1 MAYLRDYQTDIMA
14 RIIDE
19 WQRCKSVM
27 VQMPTG
33 TGKTRVL
40 AALVNEELNDNNETT
55 GRTRSVWIVA
65 HRRELVEQIKETVEQ
80 FIIHNSQFIIGL
92 NRTTFH
98 NWGKPNN
105 VSQLANAELR
115 FIRHN
120 WGKPNDVSQLD
131 CDKRCSTPINKHKAN
146 HNFPL
151 SILNSQ
157 LSYAS
162 KIHVLSIQWLARHWE
177 DVKDEMPSLIV
188 IDEAHHALADTY
200 AELWRKYPEA
210 KKLGM
215 TATPCRMNGKGF
227 TDLFDK
233 LISGWSIAEFV
244 RRGYLSVFDYVSIR
258 RESEEQR
265 LINELKRR
273 GTDGDYQI
281 KEMNEKLNR
290 QTSIERLYDA
300 MKRYADGKKGIV
312 YAISIEHA
320 RNIAEYYSRRGV
332 KAVAIDSRT
341 PRATRKALV
350 DDFKA
355 GRIKVMVN
363 VDVFSEGFD
372 CPDVEFVQ
380 MGRPTLSLAKYLQQV
395 GRGLRMS
402 KGKDAC
408 MLIDN
413 VGLYRV
419 FGLPTRE
426 RDWQAMFEGRM
437 TGKAETERRSR
448 QLAAT
453 ALTAYEEAIGK
464 DEMEVV
470 MNHERLLTYIE
481 KAKDGDETEAKALTA
496 YKDKRSGTWGLK
508 RGRKITAK
516 AQYAKVFD
524 IKDNMAAV
532 RFGDMRV
539 GVIDGDG
546 NVMMRIDRY
555 SGMRFVKNDFV
566 EVKDNGCKT
575 FYIDIRTNRLYR
587 EKPEVMVFGGVEM
600 LKMGRTLYSRTKDVY
615 VNAQGIG
622 RGELAWRGFY
632 LEIPDSNVPET
643 CRKAALTLSTG
654 YETSACVIEGD
665 EERAYWCCGR
675 LADGSI
681 IAADNDGRFYHMAK
695 GMTPERIDGKDDMEA
710 QLKRLKTEASA
721 RAAEKRLRKEQEE
734 QEQRQKR
741 LERITD
747 AQPFKS
753 GTKWGLKSGDR
764 VVVPPKYRMIMPPIG
779 KLCAFEDSPRQWGV
793 MEVDGKVV
801 EKARYM
807 KVAIEE
813 NGTMKL
819 TVIPGKV
826 ITRRK

>member
-40 AALVNEELNDNNETT
+40 AALVNEELNANNETT

-80 FIIHNSQFIIGL
+80 FIIGLNRTTFHNSQFIIGL

-98 NWGKPNN
+98 NWVKPNDVSQLAN
-105 VSQLANAELR
+105 AELRFIIGLNQTTFHNWVKPNYVSQLANAELR

-120 WGKPNDVSQLD
+120 WVKPNDVSQLD

-151 SILNSQ
+151 SIINSQ

-177 DVKDEMPSLIV
+177 DVKDEMPSMIV

-200 AELWRKYPEA
+200 AELWRRYPEA

-290 QTSIERLYDA
+290 QTSIKRLYDA

-355 GRIKVMVN
+355 GRIKVM
-363 VDVFSEGFD
+363 
-372 CPDVEFVQ
+372 P
-380 MGRPTLSLAKYLQQV
+380 
-395 GRGLRMS
+395 
-402 KGKDAC
+402 
-408 MLIDN
+408 
-413 VGLYRV
+413 
-419 FGLPTRE
+419 
-426 RDWQAMFEGRM
+426 
-437 TGKAETERRSR
+437 
-448 QLAAT
+448 
-453 ALTAYEEAIGK
+453 
-464 DEMEVV
+464 
-470 MNHERLLTYIE
+470 
-481 KAKDGDETEAKALTA
+481 
-496 YKDKRSGTWGLK
+496 
-508 RGRKITAK
+508 
-516 AQYAKVFD
+516 
-524 IKDNMAAV
+524 
-532 RFGDMRV
+532 
-539 GVIDGDG
+539 
-546 NVMMRIDRY
+546 
-555 SGMRFVKNDFV
+555 
-566 EVKDNGCKT
+566 
-575 FYIDIRTNRLYR
+575 
-587 EKPEVMVFGGVEM
+587 
-600 LKMGRTLYSRTKDVY
+600 
-615 VNAQGIG
+615 
-622 RGELAWRGFY
+622 
-632 LEIPDSNVPET
+632 
-643 CRKAALTLSTG
+643 
-654 YETSACVIEGD
+654 
-665 EERAYWCCGR
+665 
-675 LADGSI
+675 
-681 IAADNDGRFYHMAK
+681 
-695 GMTPERIDGKDDMEA
+695 
-710 QLKRLKTEASA
+710 
-721 RAAEKRLRKEQEE
+721 
-734 QEQRQKR
+734 
-741 LERITD
+741 
-747 AQPFKS
+747 
-753 GTKWGLKSGDR
+753 
-764 VVVPPKYRMIMPPIG
+764 
-779 KLCAFEDSPRQWGV
+779 
-793 MEVDGKVV
+793 
-801 EKARYM
+801 
-807 KVAIEE
+807 
-813 NGTMKL
+813 
-819 TVIPGKV
+819 
-826 ITRRK
+826 